1 MRPPFTTDQFFDL
14 FVRYHQWFWPMPIV
28 LVAIGAG
35 LVAIA
40 LLAPRHSRIVTAG
53 LAGLWLWMA
62 VGYHLAFFSTLSP
75 IAFLFAA
82 AFLVEA
88 ALLAWHGLHTR
99 RLHLA
104 IPVDGASRLVGGAL
118 AAYSLIG
125 YPLLAYLLGQRYPA
139 VPTFGLPCP
148 TTILT
153 FALLLWCLR
162 PLPLSVLAI
171 PVAWAV
177 VGTSAAVSLGV
188 AEDYALPI
196 AAVLAIAVLAWPRA
210 RRPRAAVRV
219 GRPIQLGF

>member
-1 MRPPFTTDQFFDL
+1 MRSPFTTDQFFDL

-40 LLAPRHSRIVTAG
+40 LFAPRHSRIVTAG

-75 IAFLFAA
+75 MAFLFAA
-82 AFLVEA
+82 VFLVEA
-88 ALLAWHGLHTR
+88 ALLARHGLHTR

-104 IPVDGASRLVGGAL
+104 IPVDGASRVVGGAL
-118 AAYSLIG
+118 AVYALIG
-125 YPLLAYLLGQRYPA
+125 YPLVAYLLGQRYPA

-153 FALLLWCLR
+153 FALLVWCLR
-162 PLPLSVLAI
+162 PVPRSLLVVPIGWTL
-171 PVAWAV
+171 VA
-177 VGTSAAVSLGV
+177 TSAALSFGV
-188 AEDYALPI
+188 GEDYGLPLAAAL
-196 AAVLAIAVLAWPRA
+196 ALAVLLRPHTH
-210 RRPRAAVRV
+210 RRPAVSRI
-219 GRPIQLGF
+219 GRPIELGF

>member
-1 MRPPFTTDQFFDL
+1 MRPPFTPDQFFDL

-82 AFLVEA
+82 GFLVEA

-196 AAVLAIAVLAWPRA
+196 AAVLAIAVLAWPRS